1 MRPTH
6 VHPVKALRGLAPRPA
21 VVRPG
26 RPAGDRRRALID
38 DGGKVVTRRV
48 RPRPA
53 PSAAVQ
59 PSGGGF
65 RLSAPGGRR
74 PTQPVPEPLVTV
86 RWTPM
91 VRGAHRRGRPST
103 VRDGACPVREVPRA
117 GTGGSANRH
126 PLFGQPAVPHRR
138 SPPRPHPAPS
148 APPTSP
154 DDHGTAYPRPPQ
166 SCASGPGCRPG
177 DLRLRGNLG
186 PRPGRW
192 GRGKFPEARAGRDL
206 ALSSGG
212 LAGERAGRGP

>member
-65 RLSAPGGRR
+65 RLSAPGRRR
-74 PTQPVPEPLVTV
+74 PTQPVPKPLVTV

-103 VRDGACPVREVPRA
+103 VRDDACPVRGVPRT
-117 GTGGSANRH
+117 GTGGRAHRH
-126 PLFGQPAVPHRR
+126 HLSGQPAVPA
-138 SPPRPHPAPS
+138 PRL
-148 APPTSP
+148 TSP
-154 DDHGTAYPRPPQ
+154 ASSRTLRSTHLTGRPRHRVPLPT
-166 SCASGPGCRPG
+166 GIMRI
-177 DLRLRGNLG
+177 G
-186 PRPGRW
+186 PRLPPG
-192 GRGKFPEARAGRDL
+192 
-206 ALSSGG
+206 
-212 LAGERAGRGP
+212 

>member
-6 VHPVKALRGLAPRPA
+6 LHPVKALRGLAPRPA

-91 VRGAHRRGRPST
+91 VRGARRRGRPST
-103 VRDGACPVREVPRA
+103 VRGDACPVRGVPRT
-117 GTGGSANRH
+117 GTGGSAHRH
-126 PLFGQPAVPHRR
+126 HLFGQPAVPAPRLTSPAASRTLR
-138 SPPRPHPAPS
+138 SPHLTYGHA
-148 APPTSP
+148 
-154 DDHGTAYPRPPQ
+154 TAYPCPPE

-192 GRGKFPEARAGRDL
+192 GRGTFPGARAGRDL
-206 ALSSGG
+206 ALFG
-212 LAGERAGRGP
+212 RARG